1 MTTANDLKTKGAK
14 VIDERLGR
22 GEEEQ
27 ITVRGKN
34 KYVVVDMEHYEHL
47 RACELEIIY
56 QEVKED
62 IEKGDYT
69 TSIKEHL
76 HEIEDA
82 ISGKEV

>member
-1 MTTANDLKTKGAK
+1 
-14 VIDERLGR
+14 
-22 GEEEQ
+22 
-27 ITVRGKN
+27 
-34 KYVVVDMEHYEHL
+34 MEHYEHL

-69 TSIKEHL
+69 TSIKKHL
-76 HEIEDA
+76 HEIEGA

>member
-56 QEVKED
+56 
-62 IEKGDYT
+62 
-69 TSIKEHL
+69 
-76 HEIEDA
+76 
-82 ISGKEV
+82 